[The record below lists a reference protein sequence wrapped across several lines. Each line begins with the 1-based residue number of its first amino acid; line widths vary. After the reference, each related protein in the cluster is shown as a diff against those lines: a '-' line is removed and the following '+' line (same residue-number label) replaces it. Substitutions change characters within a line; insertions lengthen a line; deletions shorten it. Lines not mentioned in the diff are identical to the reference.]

1 MNQLHL
7 LLQHKMKITQTK
19 ESNVDLTLA
28 EHLGSLT
35 SCAKGGV
42 DIYKVNCDLSP
53 ILDTIK
59 CRWLR
64 VNNILSLG
72 SEETQ
77 ALVRAMESRVQW
89 VVLVSSWCR

>member
-77 ALVRAMESRVQW
+77 ALVQDQN
-89 VVLVSSWCR
+89 LKIQ